1 MRVVNSLA
9 FAPLLS
15 PLPFRGGDGGGGC
28 QSSAGSTN
36 KPHPNPSPK
45 GEGLTLYA
53 ALLALLPSPALAQQQ
68 VISPEPEAVS
78 LTIYRDPSRGDAP
91 INADWPSGYAL
102 ITETRTVQI
111 PAGESLVR
119 FEGVSEGMYPESAI
133 VTGLPKGVREKN
145 RDARL
150 LSPSGLVDS
159 YLKRAVTLTRTDKAT
174 GKSREQQAMIT
185 AGPDGGVILQT
196 AEGYEALYCTGLP
209 ERMAYG
215 GVPAGL
221 SAKPTLSVMTSSDRA
236 ITATLTLTYMAAGFD
251 WQANYVTQLSDD
263 ESAAPGSVGKT
274 KVELFAW
281 MTLANGGNQSFLNA
295 NTMAIAGTPNREDN
309 AEPPR
314 PTGEALTIRCWPQQ
328 RTHEVPFRGQQQF
341 PWGRFQPEP
350 DTAYFGGVDGEEI
363 VVTASKRRESLQ
375 DTPLSVTAV
384 TVAELEDLGDLKLY
398 RIPEPV
404 TVNAKGQK
412 QVAMIVKPDAKFNR
426 LYRVTLDEPDYIPLD
441 ESTPLSIILKT
452 ENKTEN
458 GLGLPLPSGQ
468 AMIFEDSDFG
478 PLLAGEAALRDRAI
492 GDKVE
497 LLVGTSSDVRM
508 VVTQISERRYQ
519 KGYKVTIT
527 NARSEAVNT
536 EVEIPF
542 DLRGKPKG
550 IRKVDGMPT
559 WGATVPANGE
569 VSFEFTLQLSRER

>member
-1 MRVVNSLA
+1 MRRTVILV
-9 FAPLLS
+9 
-15 PLPFRGGDGGGGC
+15 
-28 QSSAGSTN
+28 
-36 KPHPNPSPK
+36 
-45 GEGLTLYA
+45 A
-53 ALLALLPSPALAQQQ
+53 ALACSAASHAQQL
-68 VISPEPEAVS
+68 VASPEPEAVS
-78 LTIYRDPSRGDAP
+78 LTIYRDPSRGDDP

-150 LSPSGLVDS
+150 LSPSGLVDA

-174 GKSREQQAMIT
+174 GKTREQQAMIT

-196 AEGYEALYCTGLP
+196 ADGFEALRCTGLP

-221 SAKPTLSVMTSSDRA
+221 SAKPTLSVITQSDKA
-236 ITATLTLTYMAAGFD
+236 VTATLTLTYMAAGFD

-274 KVELFAW
+274 KVEMFAW

-295 NTMAIAGTPNREDN
+295 NTMAIAGEPNREDN

-314 PTGEALTIRCWPQQ
+314 PTGEALTIRCWPAQ
-328 RTHEVPFRGQQQF
+328 RTHEVPFRPGWQYA
-341 PWGRFQPEP
+341 PPRP
-350 DTAYFGGVDGEEI
+350 ALGGMDYNDYESGADI
-363 VVTASKRRESLQ
+363 VVTAQRIKQSLM
-375 DTPLSVTAV
+375 DSPLSVTAV

-412 QVAMIVKPDAKFNR
+412 QVAMIVKPNAKFDR
-426 LYRVTLDEPDYIPLD
+426 LYRTTLDEPLYIPLG
-441 ESTPLSIILKT
+441 ESLPLSIFLRT

-468 AMIFEDSDFG
+468 AMVFENSAFG
-478 PLLAGEAALRDRAI
+478 PLLAGEKALRDRAI
-492 GDKVE
+492 GEKVE
-497 LLVGTSSDVRM
+497 LLVGTASDVRM
-508 VVTQISERRYQ
+508 VVTQISQRRYQ

-569 VSFEFTLQLSRER
+569 VNFEFTLKLSRDRG

>member
-1 MRVVNSLA
+1 MIRTA
-9 FAPLLS
+9 ILLVA
-15 PLPFRGGDGGGGC
+15 LVT
-28 QSSAGSTN
+28 ST
-36 KPHPNPSPK
+36 
-45 GEGLTLYA
+45 T
-53 ALLALLPSPALAQQQ
+53 ALAQQQ

-174 GKSREQQAMIT
+174 GKTREQQAMIT

-196 AEGYEALYCTGLP
+196 AEGFEALYCTGLP

-221 SAKPTLSVMTSSDRA
+221 SAKPTLSVMTNSDRA

-341 PWGRFQPEP
+341 PWPRQQPE
-350 DTAYFGGVDGEEI
+350 AIYGGYDAEGSEI
-363 VVTASKRRESLQ
+363 VVTASRMKREMM
-375 DTPLSVTAV
+375 DVAMSVTAV

-412 QVAMIVKPDAKFNR
+412 QVAMIVKPDAKFDR
-426 LYRVTLDEPDYIPLD
+426 LYRATLEEPDYIDLG

-492 GDKVE
+492 GEKVE
-497 LLVGTSSDVRM
+497 LLVGTASDVRM

-527 NARSEAVNT
+527 NARSEAVNA

-569 VSFEFTLQLSRER
+569 VSFEFTLKLSRER

>member
-1 MRVVNSLA
+1 MTRA
-9 FAPLLS
+9 AILLVAMA
-15 PLPFRGGDGGGGC
+15 
-28 QSSAGSTN
+28 SSTA
-36 KPHPNPSPK
+36 
-45 GEGLTLYA
+45 
-53 ALLALLPSPALAQQQ
+53 ALAQQQ
-68 VISPEPEAVS
+68 VVSPEPEAVS
-78 LTIYRDPSRGDAP
+78 LTIYRDPSRGDDP

-150 LSPSGLVDS
+150 LSPSGLVDA

-174 GKSREQQAMIT
+174 GKTREQQAMIT

-196 AEGYEALYCTGLP
+196 AEGFEALYCTGLP

-215 GVPAGL
+215 GVPENL
-221 SAKPTLSVMTSSDRA
+221 SAKPTLSVMTNSDRA
-236 ITATLTLTYMAAGFD
+236 VTAKLTLTYMAAGFD
-251 WQANYVTQLSDD
+251 WQANYVTQLSKD
-263 ESAAPGSVGKT
+263 ESAAPDAVGKT
-274 KVELFAW
+274 KVEMFAW

-295 NTMAIAGTPNREDN
+295 NTMAIAGEPNREDN
-309 AEPPR
+309 AEPVR
-314 PTGEALTIRCWPQQ
+314 PIGEALTIRCWPQQ
-328 RTHEVPFRGQQQF
+328 RTHEVPFRGQQQY
-341 PWGRFQPEP
+341 PWPQYTPEAVAG
-350 DTAYFGGVDGEEI
+350 AYYESDAADI
-363 VVTASKRRESLQ
+363 VVTASRRNREMK
-375 DTPLSVTAV
+375 DVAMSVTAV

-412 QVAMIVKPDAKFNR
+412 QVAMIVKPDAKFDR
-426 LYRVTLDEPDYIPLD
+426 LYRATLNEPDYID
-441 ESTPLSIILKT
+441 FGESMPLSIILKT

-468 AMIFEDSDFG
+468 AMVFEDSAFG

-492 GDKVE
+492 GEKVE
-497 LLVGTSSDVRM
+497 LLVGTASDVRM
-508 VVTQISERRYQ
+508 VVTQISEREYQ

-527 NARSEAVNT
+527 NARNEAVNA

-550 IRKVDGMPT
+550 IRKIDGMPT

-569 VSFEFTLQLSRER
+569 VSFEFALKLSQER

>member
-1 MRVVNSLA
+1 MNGMLPSIQARSCRAQSRHPSFVPALFVSRLRSTQTGLVVALGVLA
-9 FAPLLS
+9 
-15 PLPFRGGDGGGGC
+15 
-28 QSSAGSTN
+28 
-36 KPHPNPSPK
+36 
-45 GEGLTLYA
+45 
-53 ALLALLPSPALAQQQ
+53 SPALAQQL
-68 VISPEPEAVS
+68 VTSPEPEAVS
-78 LTIYRDPSRGDAP
+78 LTIYRDPSRGDQP

-150 LSPSGLVDS
+150 LSPSGLVDA

-174 GKSREQQAMIT
+174 GKTREQQAMIT

-196 AEGYEALYCTGLP
+196 SEGFEALRCTGLP

-215 GVPAGL
+215 GVPANL
-221 SAKPTLSVMTSSDRA
+221 SAKPTLSVMTNSDRA

-251 WQANYVTQLSDD
+251 WQANYVTQLSKD
-263 ESAAPGSVGKT
+263 ESAAAEGVGKT
-274 KVELFAW
+274 KVEMFAW

-309 AEPPR
+309 AEPVR
-314 PTGEALTIRCWPQQ
+314 PTGKALTIRCWPQQ

-341 PWGRFQPEP
+341 PLPRYQPEAMSE
-350 DTAYFGGVDGEEI
+350 AYYDSEGADI
-363 VVTASKRRESLQ
+363 IVTASKRRGLMQES
-375 DTPLSVTAV
+375 PMSVTAV

-412 QVAMIVKPDAKFNR
+412 QVAMIVKPDAKFDR
-426 LYRVTLDEPDYIPLD
+426 LYRATLDDPDYID
-441 ESTPLSIILKT
+441 FGESTPLSIFLRT

-468 AMIFEDSDFG
+468 AMIFEDSAFG

-492 GDKVE
+492 GEKVE
-497 LLVGTSSDVRM
+497 LLVGSASDVRM
-508 VVTQISERRYQ
+508 VVTQISERKYQ

-527 NARSEAVNT
+527 NARSEAVNA
-536 EVEIPF
+536 EVEVPF

-559 WGATVPANGE
+559 WGAVIPANGE
-569 VSFEFTLQLSRER
+569 VSFEFNLKLSRERE

>member
-1 MRVVNSLA
+1 MA
-9 FAPLLS
+9 AP
-15 PLPFRGGDGGGGC
+15 
-28 QSSAGSTN
+28 
-36 KPHPNPSPK
+36 
-45 GEGLTLYA
+45 Y
-53 ALLALLPSPALAQQQ
+53 PALAQQQ
-68 VISPEPEAVS
+68 VTSPEPEAVS
-78 LTIYRDPSRGDAP
+78 LTIYRDPSRGDQP
-91 INADWPSGYAL
+91 IDADWPSGYAL

-119 FEGVSEGMYPESAI
+119 FEGVSEGMFPESAI

-150 LSPSGLVDS
+150 LSPAGLVDA

-174 GKSREQQAMIT
+174 GKAREQQAMIT

-196 AEGYEALYCTGLP
+196 AEGFEALRCTGLP

-221 SAKPTLSVMTSSDRA
+221 SAKPTLSVMTNSDRA
-236 ITATLTLTYMAAGFD
+236 VTATLTLTYMAAGFD

-263 ESAAPGSVGKT
+263 ESAATGTIGKT
-274 KVELFAW
+274 KVALFAW

-309 AEPPR
+309 AEPPAAT
-314 PTGEALTIRCWPQQ
+314 PTELIIRCWPQQ

-341 PWGRFQPEP
+341 PWGRYQPEP
-350 DTAYFGGVDGEEI
+350 DNAYYDDANGAEI
-363 VVTASKRRESLQ
+363 VVTAARMKQSLM
-375 DTPLSVTAV
+375 DIPMAVTAV

-426 LYRVTLDEPDYIPLD
+426 LYRARLDEPIYIPLG
-441 ESTPLSIILKT
+441 ENTPLSIILKT
-452 ENKTEN
+452 DNKTEN

-468 AMIFEDSDFG
+468 AMVFEDSNFG

-492 GDKVE
+492 GEKVE
-497 LLVGTSSDVRM
+497 LLVGTASDVQM
-508 VVTQISERRYQ
+508 VVTQISERKYQ

-527 NARSEAVNT
+527 NARNEPINA
-536 EVEIPF
+536 EIEIPF

-559 WGATVPANGE
+559 WSATVPTNNE
-569 VSFEFTLQLSRER
+569 VSFEFTLKLSRQRE

>member
-1 MRVVNSLA
+1 MIRTAILLGALA
-9 FAPLLS
+9 
-15 PLPFRGGDGGGGC
+15 
-28 QSSAGSTN
+28 SST
-36 KPHPNPSPK
+36 
-45 GEGLTLYA
+45 T
-53 ALLALLPSPALAQQQ
+53 ALAQQQ
-68 VISPEPEAVS
+68 VVSAEPEAVS
-78 LTIYRDPSRGDAP
+78 LTIYRDPSRGDQP

-111 PAGESLVR
+111 PAGDSLVR

-150 LSPSGLVDS
+150 LSPSGLVDA
-159 YLKRAVTLTRTDKAT
+159 YIKRAVTLTRTDKAT
-174 GKSREQQAMIT
+174 GKPREQQAMIT

-196 AEGYEALYCTGLP
+196 AEGYEALRCTGLP

-221 SAKPTLSVMTSSDRA
+221 SAKPTLSVMTQSDKA
-236 ITATLTLTYMAAGFD
+236 VTVTLTLTYMAAGFD
-251 WQANYVTQLSDD
+251 WQANYVTQLSKD
-263 ESAAPGSVGKT
+263 ESAAPDAVGKT
-274 KVELFAW
+274 KVEMFAW

-328 RTHEVPFRGQQQF
+328 RTHEVPLRGQQQF
-341 PWGRFQPEP
+341 YNARGTILE
-350 DTAYFGGVDGEEI
+350 DNIVGYENSEEI
-363 VVTASKRRESLQ
+363 VVTARKYEQLLQES
-375 DTPLSVTAV
+375 PMAVTAI

-412 QVAMIVKPDAKFNR
+412 QVAMIVKPDAKFDR
-426 LYRVTLDEPDYIPLD
+426 LYRATLDEPIYIPLG
-441 ESTPLSIILKT
+441 ENMPLSIILKT

-468 AMIFEDSDFG
+468 AMIFEDSVFG

-492 GDKVE
+492 GEKVE

-508 VVTQISERRYQ
+508 VVTQISERKYQ

-527 NARSEAVNT
+527 NARNEAVNA

-559 WGATVPANGE
+559 WSSTVPANGE
-569 VSFEFTLQLSRER
+569 VSFEFTLKLSRERG

>member
-1 MRVVNSLA
+1 MKRAAILFGALA
-9 FAPLLS
+9 S
-15 PLPFRGGDGGGGC
+15 W
-28 QSSAGSTN
+28 T
-36 KPHPNPSPK
+36 
-45 GEGLTLYA
+45 
-53 ALLALLPSPALAQQQ
+53 PALAQQL
-68 VISPEPEAVS
+68 VTSPEPEAVS
-78 LTIYRDPSRGDAP
+78 LTIYRDPSRGDQP
-91 INADWPSGYAL
+91 IDANWPSGYAL

-174 GKSREQQAMIT
+174 GKSREQQAFIT

-196 AEGYEALYCTGLP
+196 ADGFEALRCTGLP

-215 GVPAGL
+215 GVPADL
-221 SAKPTLSVMTSSDRA
+221 SAKPTLSVLTNSDRA
-236 ITATLTLTYMAAGFD
+236 VTATLTLTYMAAGFD
-251 WQANYVTQLSDD
+251 WQANYVTQLSKD
-263 ESAAPGSVGKT
+263 ESAAPDAVGKT
-274 KVELFAW
+274 KVEIFAW

-295 NTMAIAGTPNREDN
+295 NTMAIAGEPNREDN
-309 AEPPR
+309 AEPVR
-314 PTGEALTIRCWPQQ
+314 PTGEGLTIRCWPAQ
-328 RTHEVPFRGQQQF
+328 RTHEVPFRGQQKF
-341 PWGRFQPEP
+341 YNTRGTILE
-350 DTAYFGGVDGEEI
+350 DNIMGYENSEEI
-363 VVTASKRRESLQ
+363 VVTASRMKREMMDS
-375 DTPLSVTAV
+375 PMSVTAV

-412 QVAMIVKPDAKFNR
+412 QVAMIVKPDAKFDR
-426 LYRVTLDEPDYIPLD
+426 LYRATLDEPIYIPLG

-458 GLGLPLPSGQ
+458 GLGLPLPSGE
-468 AMIFEDSDFG
+468 AMIFEDSAFG
-478 PLLAGEAALRDRAI
+478 PLLASEAVLRDRAI
-492 GDKVE
+492 GEKVE
-497 LLVGTSSDVRM
+497 LLVGKASDVRM
-508 VVTQISERRYQ
+508 VVTQISERKYQ

-527 NARSEAVNT
+527 NARSEAVNA
-536 EVEIPF
+536 EIEIPF

-559 WGATVPANGE
+559 WSSVVPANGE
-569 VSFEFTLQLSRER
+569 VNFEFMLKLSRDR

>member
-9 FAPLLS
+9 LAPLLS

-28 QSSAGSTN
+28 QSSAGSDN

-45 GEGLTLYA
+45 GEGLKLYA
-53 ALLALLPSPALAQQQ
+53 ALLALLPSPALAQQL
-68 VISPEPEAVS
+68 VTSPEPEAVS
-78 LTIYRDPSRGDAP
+78 LTIYRDPSRGDQP

-150 LSPSGLVDS
+150 LSPSGLVDA

-174 GKSREQQAMIT
+174 GKTREQQAMIT

-196 AEGYEALYCTGLP
+196 ADGFEALRCTGLP

-215 GVPAGL
+215 GVPANL
-221 SAKPTLSVMTSSDRA
+221 SAKPTLSVMTESDKA
-236 ITATLTLTYMAAGFD
+236 TTATLTLTYMAAGFD
-251 WQANYVTQLSDD
+251 WQANYVTQLSKD
-263 ESAAPGSVGKT
+263 ESAAPNAVGKT
-274 KVELFAW
+274 KVEMFAW

-314 PTGEALTIRCWPQQ
+314 PTGEALTIRCWPAQ

-341 PWGRFQPEP
+341 YNAPGAILE
-350 DTAYFGGVDGEEI
+350 DNILDYENSDEI
-363 VVTASKRRESLQ
+363 IVTANKRSGSMQ
-375 DTPLSVTAV
+375 DAPMSVTAF

-412 QVAMIVKPDAKFNR
+412 QVAMIVKPDAKFDR
-426 LYRVTLDEPDYIPLD
+426 LYRATLDEPDYIDLG
-441 ESTPLSIILKT
+441 ESTPLSIFLRT

-468 AMIFEDSDFG
+468 AMILEDSKFG

-497 LLVGTSSDVRM
+497 LLVGAASDVRM
-508 VVTQISERRYQ
+508 IVTQISERRYQ
-519 KGYKVTIT
+519 KGYKVIIT
-527 NARSEAVNT
+527 NARSEAINA

-550 IRKVDGMPT
+550 IRKVDGVPT

-569 VSFEFTLQLSRER
+569 VSFEFTLKLSRER

>member
-1 MRVVNSLA
+1 MRGTA
-9 FAPLLS
+9 ILL
-15 PLPFRGGDGGGGC
+15 
-28 QSSAGSTN
+28 
-36 KPHPNPSPK
+36 
-45 GEGLTLYA
+45 A
-53 ALLALLPSPALAQQQ
+53 ALATSTVSNAQQL
-68 VISPEPEAVS
+68 VTSSEPEAVS

-91 INADWPSGYAL
+91 IDADWPSGYAL

-150 LSPSGLVDS
+150 LSPSGLVDA

-174 GKSREQQAMIT
+174 GKTREQQAMIT

-196 AEGYEALYCTGLP
+196 AEGFEALRCTGLP

-215 GVPAGL
+215 GVPANL
-221 SAKPTLSVMTSSDRA
+221 SAKPTLSVMTQSDKA

-251 WQANYVTQLSDD
+251 WQANYVTQLSKD
-263 ESAAPGSVGKT
+263 ESASPEAVGKT
-274 KVELFAW
+274 KVEMFAW

-295 NTMAIAGTPNREDN
+295 NTMAIAGEPNREDN

-314 PTGEALTIRCWPQQ
+314 ATGAALTIRCWPEQ

-341 PWGRFQPEP
+341 YNARGATLE
-350 DTAYFGGVDGEEI
+350 DNIMGYENSEEI
-363 VVTASKRRESLQ
+363 VVTASRRNKSALMEAPMSI
-375 DTPLSVTAV
+375 TAV

-412 QVAMIVKPDAKFNR
+412 QVAMIVKPDAKFDR
-426 LYRVTLDEPDYIPLD
+426 LYRATLDEPIYIPLGT
-441 ESTPLSIILKT
+441 SMPLSIFLRT

-468 AMIFEDSDFG
+468 AMIFEDSAFG

-492 GDKVE
+492 GEKVE
-497 LLVGTSSDVRM
+497 LIVGSASDVRM
-508 VVTQISERRYQ
+508 VVTQVSERKYQ
-519 KGYKVTIT
+519 KGYKVTIS
-527 NARSEAVNT
+527 NARNEAVNA

-542 DLRGKPKG
+542 DLRGKPNG

-569 VSFEFTLQLSRER
+569 VSFEFTLKLSRER

>member
-1 MRVVNSLA
+1 MRVGYALSAKPLVLSL
-9 FAPLLS
+9 S
-15 PLPFRGGDGGGGC
+15 KHVC
-28 QSSAGSTN
+28 QGSATLKNALRQAQGYGLIIAVAIPSS
-36 KPHPNPSPK
+36 
-45 GEGLTLYA
+45 
-53 ALLALLPSPALAQQQ
+53 ALAQQQ
-68 VISPEPEAVS
+68 VVSPEPEAVS
-78 LTIYRDPSRGDAP
+78 LTIYRDPDRGEEP
-91 INADWPSGYAL
+91 IDADWPSGYAL

-150 LSPSGLVDS
+150 LSPTGLVDS

-196 AEGYEALYCTGLP
+196 DEGFEALYCTGLP

-215 GVPAGL
+215 GVPANL
-221 SAKPTLSVMTSSDRA
+221 SAKPTLSVMTNSDRA
-236 ITATLTLTYMAAGFD
+236 ITAKLTLTYMAAGFD
-251 WQANYVTQLSDD
+251 WQANYVTQLSKD
-263 ESAAPGSVGKT
+263 ESAAPDAIGKT
-274 KVELFAW
+274 KVEMFAW

-295 NTMAIAGTPNREDN
+295 NTMAIAGEPNREDN

-341 PWGRFQPEP
+341 YNAPGARLE
-350 DTAYFGGVDGEEI
+350 DNIVGYENSEEI
-363 VVTASKRRESLQ
+363 VVTAQKISGLMKES
-375 DTPLSVTAV
+375 PMAVTAI

-404 TVNAKGQK
+404 TVNAMGQK

-426 LYRVTLDEPDYIPLD
+426 LYRATMDEPEYIPLG
-441 ESTPLSIILKT
+441 ESTPLLIILKT

-468 AMIFEDSDFG
+468 AMIFEDSSFG

-497 LLVGTSSDVRM
+497 LLVGTSSDVQM

-519 KGYKVTIT
+519 KGYKVTIS
-527 NARSEAVNT
+527 NARNEAVNA
-536 EVEIPF
+536 EIEIPF

-550 IRKVDGMPT
+550 ISKIDGMPT
-559 WGATVPANGE
+559 WVSTIPANGE
-569 VSFEFTLQLSRER
+569 VSFEFTLKLSRERE

>member
-1 MRVVNSLA
+1 MIR
-9 FAPLLS
+9 
-15 PLPFRGGDGGGGC
+15 
-28 QSSAGSTN
+28 SAI
-36 KPHPNPSPK
+36 
-45 GEGLTLYA
+45 LFA
-53 ALLALLPSPALAQQQ
+53 ALGTSTALNAQQQ
-68 VISPEPEAVS
+68 VTSLEPKAVS
-78 LTIYRDPSRGDAP
+78 LTIYRDPSRGDQP
-91 INADWPSGYAL
+91 IDADWPSGYAL
-102 ITETRTVQI
+102 VTETRTVQI

-150 LSPSGLVDS
+150 LSPSGLVDAF
-159 YLKRAVTLTRTDKAT
+159 LKRAVTLTRTDKAT
-174 GKSREQQAMIT
+174 GKTREQQAMIT

-196 AEGYEALYCTGLP
+196 AEGFEALRCAGLP
-209 ERMAYG
+209 ERMSYG
-215 GVPAGL
+215 GVPANL
-221 SAKPTLSVMTSSDRA
+221 SAKPTLSVMTQSDKPV
-236 ITATLTLTYMAAGFD
+236 TATLTLTYMAAGFD
-251 WQANYVTQLSDD
+251 WQANYVTQLSKD
-263 ESAAPGSVGKT
+263 ESAAPDAVGKT
-274 KVELFAW
+274 KVEMFAW

-295 NTMAIAGTPNREDN
+295 NTMAIAGTPNRENN

-314 PTGEALTIRCWPQQ
+314 PIGEALTIRCWPQQ
-328 RTHEVPFRGQQQF
+328 RTHEVPYRGQWQWS
-341 PWGRFQPEP
+341 PPP
-350 DTAYFGGVDGEEI
+350 PAPGGMDDGYYGGDSEI
-363 VVTASKRRESLQ
+363 VVTASRMKREMM
-375 DTPLSVTAV
+375 DVAMSVTAV

-412 QVAMIVKPDAKFNR
+412 QVAMIVKPDAKFDR
-426 LYRVTLDEPDYIPLD
+426 LYRATLDEPIYIPLG

-468 AMIFEDSDFG
+468 AMIFEESNFG

-492 GDKVE
+492 GEKVE
-497 LLVGTSSDVRM
+497 LLVGTASDVRM
-508 VVTQISERRYQ
+508 VVTQISERKYQ

-527 NARSEAVNT
+527 NARSEPINA
-536 EVEIPF
+536 EIEIPF

-559 WGATVPANGE
+559 WISTVLANGE
-569 VSFEFTLQLSRER
+569 MSFEFNLKLSRER

>member
-1 MRVVNSLA
+1 MRRGNSLV
-9 FAPLLS
+9 
-15 PLPFRGGDGGGGC
+15 
-28 QSSAGSTN
+28 T
-36 KPHPNPSPK
+36 KP
-45 GEGLTLYA
+45 LTLSLSKRA
-53 ALLALLPSPALAQQQ
+53 SRHSATFRSALRQAQGYGIVFALAISTPAPAQQL
-68 VISPEPEAVS
+68 VTSPEPEAVS
-78 LTIYRDPSRGDAP
+78 LTIYRDPSRGDQP
-91 INADWPSGYAL
+91 IDADWPSGYAL

-150 LSPSGLVDS
+150 LSPSGLVDA

-196 AEGYEALYCTGLP
+196 DEGFEALRCTGLP

-215 GVPAGL
+215 GVPANL
-221 SAKPTLSVMTSSDRA
+221 SAKPTLSVMTNSDKA
-236 ITATLTLTYMAAGFD
+236 VTATLTLTYMAAGFD
-251 WQANYVTQLSDD
+251 WQANYVTQLSKD
-263 ESAAPGSVGKT
+263 ESAAPDSVGKT
-274 KVELFAW
+274 KVEMFAW

-295 NTMAIAGTPNREDN
+295 NTMAIAGTPNRADN
-309 AEPPR
+309 AEPVR
-314 PTGEALTIRCWPQQ
+314 PTGEALSIRCWPAQ

-341 PWGRFQPEP
+341 PWPRYQPEP
-350 DTAYFGGVDGEEI
+350 DRAYFGGDDSEAI
-363 VVTASKRRESLQ
+363 VVTATRMKQSLM
-375 DTPLSVTAV
+375 DSPMAVTAV

-412 QVAMIVKPDAKFNR
+412 QVAMIVKPDAKFDR
-426 LYRVTLDEPDYIPLD
+426 LYRATLDEPIYIPLG
-441 ESTPLSIILKT
+441 ESLPLSIFLRT
-452 ENKTEN
+452 ENKSEN

-468 AMIFEDSDFG
+468 AMIFEDSNFG

-492 GDKVE
+492 GEKVE
-497 LLVGTSSDVRM
+497 LLVGTASDVRM
-508 VVTQISERRYQ
+508 VVTQISERKYQ

-527 NARSEAVNT
+527 NARNEAVNA
-536 EVEIPF
+536 EVAIPF

-559 WGATVPANGE
+559 WVSTVPANGE
-569 VSFEFTLQLSRER
+569 VSFEFTLKLSRERE

>member
-1 MRVVNSLA
+1 MKRAAILFGALA
-9 FAPLLS
+9 S
-15 PLPFRGGDGGGGC
+15 W
-28 QSSAGSTN
+28 T
-36 KPHPNPSPK
+36 
-45 GEGLTLYA
+45 
-53 ALLALLPSPALAQQQ
+53 PALAQQL
-68 VISPEPEAVS
+68 VTSPEPEAVS
-78 LTIYRDPSRGDAP
+78 LTIYRDPSRGDQP
-91 INADWPSGYAL
+91 IDANWPSGYAL

-174 GKSREQQAMIT
+174 GKTREQQAMIT

-196 AEGYEALYCTGLP
+196 ADGFEALRCTGLP
-209 ERMAYG
+209 ERMAYD
-215 GVPAGL
+215 GVPANL
-221 SAKPTLSVMTSSDRA
+221 SAKPTLSVMTNSDRA
-236 ITATLTLTYMAAGFD
+236 VTATLTLTYMAAGFD
-251 WQANYVTQLSDD
+251 WQANYVTQLSKD

-274 KVELFAW
+274 NVELFAW

-314 PTGEALTIRCWPQQ
+314 PTGEALTIRCWPAQ
-328 RTHEVPFRGQQQF
+328 RTHEVPFRVQQQF
-341 PWGRFQPEP
+341 PWPLQRVQTVEADDYATG
-350 DTAYFGGVDGEEI
+350 AEEI
-363 VVTASKRRESLQ
+363 VVTAYKRSDLMQES
-375 DTPLSVTAV
+375 PMAVTAV

-412 QVAMIVKPDAKFNR
+412 QVAMIVKPEAKFDR
-426 LYRVTLDEPDYIPLD
+426 LYRATMDAPIYIPLG
-441 ESTPLSIILKT
+441 ESLPLSIILRT

-468 AMIFEDSDFG
+468 AMIFEDSAFG
-478 PLLAGEAALRDRAI
+478 PLLAGEAALHDRAI
-492 GDKVE
+492 GEKVD
-497 LLVGTSSDVRM
+497 LLVGNASDVRM
-508 VVTQISERRYQ
+508 VIKQISERKYQ

-527 NARSEAVNT
+527 NARSEAVNA
-536 EVEIPF
+536 EIEIPF

-559 WGATVPANGE
+559 WGSVVPANGE
-569 VSFEFTLQLSRER
+569 VSFEFTLKLSRDRG